1 MLQPAEENQ
10 IGPSGVSML
19 SPASGSELM
28 FQRLARLLLGSIAA
42 LLGTLLIATPAIASG
57 QRAIAAQTLRAAP
70 LDTAVFAGGC
80 FWGIEGVFE
89 HLKGV
94 TSATAGYAGG
104 TTVTPSYEDVSSG
117 ETGHAESVQVIY
129 DPARISYAQLLQ
141 VFFSVAHDPTELNRQ
156 GPDVGTQYR
165 SAIFYRTAAQQKAAT
180 DYVADLTG
188 RKVYPRPIVTQ
199 IVPLKAF
206 YAAEGYHQHY
216 MAMHPTQ
223 PYIVYNDAP
232 KVERLKHDFASWYQE
247 AR

>member
-1 MLQPAEENQ
+1 
-10 IGPSGVSML
+10 ML
-19 SPASGSELM
+19 SSSYGFQIM
-28 FQRLARLLLGSIAA
+28 FQRSHRFLSSLGSVAVATVLFAGPAA
-42 LLGTLLIATPAIASG
+42 ASG
-57 QRAIAAQTLRAAP
+57 QRPIAQRPTVAAP

-94 TSATAGYAGG
+94 SSATAGYAGG
-104 TTVTPSYEDVSSG
+104 TTVSPSYEDVSSG

-165 SAIFYRTAAQQKAAT
+165 SAIFFRNPAQQKAAA
-180 DYVADLTG
+180 DYIADLTA
-188 RKVYPRPIVTQ
+188 KKAYSHPIVTQ
-199 IVPLKAF
+199 VVPLKAF
-206 YAAEGYHQHY
+206 YVAEGYHQHY

-232 KVERLKHDFASWYQE
+232 KVAQLKQKFASWYQE